1 MSDRQTWPDRTTGA
15 RPPAPGP
22 GGGPGRRPGPTLA
35 EAAEEYAAAGFPV
48 LPLHTPT
55 GHGCSC
61 RRPDCS
67 SPGKHPRLPRGLHQA
82 STDPAQVRAWW
93 RRWPDANIGLRTG
106 TLADVCDIDRPGQF
120 TVVLGLL
127 AGHPLGPVVRTG
139 SGGWHLWW
147 AGTGRGNR
155 VRLLD
160 GVDWRGVGGYV
171 VAPPSRHSSGHL
183 YEWLRPLE
191 LPLPPCPPRLLRLA
205 SSPRRNPAQSS
216 PTGPDSSAP
225 GGSTLARPA
234 PGTSA
239 TGTSEPAASRAGT
252 SGPAASGPAASG
264 PAASG
269 QGTSGQG
276 TSGPPPMAVEDPNGP
291 PQDPRGDPPRSAD
304 TAPGTSRTPQAPGVW
319 RTGGTRRVPRPR
331 DPEATAWVRAAVE
344 GEASRVAAAQPGERN
359 DTLNVA
365 AFRLGQLVGADL
377 LDAHTVRTALTTAA
391 RQCGLGSHET
401 ARTIHSGLTA
411 GQLHPRGP
419 TAA

>member
-1 MSDRQTWPDRTTGA
+1 MSASHRSSGG
-15 RPPAPGP
+15 PGRWP
-22 GGGPGRRPGPTLA
+22 GGGPGRRPELTLA
-35 EAAEEYAAAGFPV
+35 EAAEEYAAAGLPV
-48 LPLHTPT
+48 LPLHTPA
-55 GHGCSC
+55 GAACSC

-171 VAPPSRHSSGHL
+171 VAPPSRHASGHL

-216 PTGPDSSAP
+216 PAGPGTRTPDGPA
-225 GGSTLARPA
+225 TPA
-234 PGTSA
+234 PGQAGPGQA
-239 TGTSEPAASRAGT
+239 TP
-252 SGPAASGPAASG
+252 
-264 PAASG
+264 
-269 QGTSGQG
+269 G
-276 TSGPPPMAVEDPNGP
+276 TSGPPSKATGG
-291 PQDPRGDPPRSAD
+291 QGGSSRHAGPRSTSPSTRTEAA
-304 TAPGTSRTPQAPGVW
+304 TASHPPQAPGVW
-319 RTGGTRRVPRPR
+319 VTSGPEAPRRAPRPR

-344 GEASRVAAAQPGERN
+344 GEASRVAAARPGERN

-377 LDAHTVRTALTTAA
+377 LDARTVRTALTTAA